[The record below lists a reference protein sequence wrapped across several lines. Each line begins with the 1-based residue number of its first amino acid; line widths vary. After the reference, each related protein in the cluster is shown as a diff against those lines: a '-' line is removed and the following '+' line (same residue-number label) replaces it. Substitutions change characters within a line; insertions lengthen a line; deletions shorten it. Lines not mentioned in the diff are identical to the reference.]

1 MTIQALIE
9 TLNTLTTG
17 ELGQL
22 RARVAEARAEA
33 AAMGLADVAGAL
45 DEALAALAA
54 FDLKTFRKR
63 VNHAVARLGHARET
77 APSA

>member
-54 FDLKTFRKR
+54 LDLKTFRKR
-63 VNHAVARLGHARET
+63 INHAVSRLGHAREA

>member
-1 MTIQALIE
+1 
-9 TLNTLTTG
+9 
-17 ELGQL
+17 
-22 RARVAEARAEA
+22 
-33 AAMGLADVAGAL
+33 MGLADVAGAL

-63 VNHAVARLGHARET
+63 INHAVSRLGHAREA